1 MKRRFSF
8 SKTQFRFLVVLS
20 LGMVA
25 VLVTMGSGWL
35 KTSGFQTKT
44 SVREIVPEPVVET
57 VESKPSPEPASVV
70 HIPLPDEVRGI
81 YWNTQT
87 AGSDRGDVLL
97 AYMKERGLNTVVM
110 DLKTDDGQLA
120 FTPNDPALV
129 VYAQKNPSI
138 ASLDDRLKQL
148 QADGIYRVA
157 RIAVMRDGMFATVHP
172 NTALKTKTGVYWKDK
187 VGSLWLDPTAPEVAS
202 YAIALAKEAY
212 TRGFDEVQFDYVRF
226 ASDGHLPS
234 IRYPFYKETQPKA
247 EVMKTFFQT
256 VGGAM
261 KDANIPVSFDV
272 FGMTCW
278 TNGDVQIG
286 QRLQDVF
293 PVASFVSPMVYPS
306 HFPNGFEGYK
316 NPALFPYEIIKKSLD
331 KGAEQILAGQTQT
344 EADVRKKFRPW
355 LQDFDIGAVYTADKI
370 EAQIKAARDAK
381 ASGWVLWNTRNVYE
395 PAQYVPKEKLDQ
407 AIE

>member
-1 MKRRFSF
+1 
-8 SKTQFRFLVVLS
+8 
-20 LGMVA
+20 MVA

-35 KTSGFQTKT
+35 KTSIFQTKT

-57 VESKPSPEPASVV
+57 VESEPTPEPASAL

-81 YWNTQT
+81 YWTTQT

-120 FTPNDPALV
+120 FTPNDSTLV

-148 QADGIYRVA
+148 GEDHIYRIA
-157 RIAVMRDGMFATVHP
+157 RIAVMRDGMFAAIHP
-172 NTALKTKTGVYWKDK
+172 DMALKTKTGVYWKDNI
-187 VGSLWLDPTAPEVAS
+187 GSLWLDPSAPDVAS
-202 YAIALAKEAY
+202 YAIALGKEAHA
-212 TRGFDEVQFDYVRF
+212 RGFDEVQFDYVRF
-226 ASDGHLPS
+226 VSDGHLPS
-234 IRYPFYKETQPKA
+234 IRYPFYKETQSKA

-272 FGMTCW
+272 FGMTFW
-278 TNGDVQIG
+278 SEGDVQIG

-293 PVASFVSPMVYPS
+293 PTASFVSPMVYPS
-306 HFPNGFEGYK
+306 HFPDGFEGYK

-331 KGAEQILAGQTQT
+331 KGTQQIVVDQTQID
-344 EADVRKKFRPW
+344 ADVRKHFRPW
-355 LQDFDIGAVYTADKI
+355 LQDFDIGAIYTAEKI
-370 EAQIKAARDAK
+370 EAQIKAARDAG
-381 ASGWVLWNTRNVYE
+381 ASGWILWNARNVYE
-395 PAQYVPKEKLDQ
+395 PANYLPKEKLDQ